1 MTKLAIILAKII
13 IFFGDI
19 FKRGS
24 ALPGYIAQKIDKN
37 ILIIYNIHKILLWW
51 QGQMERLQQLTLL
64 PE

>member
-24 ALPGYIAQKIDKN
+24 ALPGYIAQN
-37 ILIIYNIHKILLWW
+37 
-51 QGQMERLQQLTLL
+51 R
-64 PE
+64 